1 MRRREFIG
9 LAVSMAAFTR
19 PAQAEGKI
27 PIIGFLGPTE
37 AAIAAHR
44 ISAFE
49 SRLRELG
56 RVPGKTCLIEYR
68 WANGQTARFA
78 ELAAEL
84 LELKVDV
91 IVTWGGATAAAVK
104 KATSDTPIV
113 FTIVDDPVHMGIVSS
128 LAHPEG
134 NATGISTQHPESVGK
149 RIQVLLEALPNVRR
163 LGVLVNVLGPGD
175 MQELEEVKSIASK
188 SDIVLVVEF
197 VRTAEEIDG
206 SIRRLRSNT
215 DALYIVSD
223 ALFNNS
229 RNLIGEV
236 ALALRLPTISGF
248 KDIAAAGVL
257 MSYGPEYL
265 ALFRRAAD
273 LVDKIL
279 RGEKPRDIPVEQPV
293 RYELVLN
300 LHTAR
305 ALNLTLPSTLVAR
318 ADEVIE

>member
-27 PIIGFLGPTE
+27 PIIGFLGPAE

-68 WANGQTARFA
+68 WGNGQTARFA

-104 KATSDTPIV
+104 KAASDTPIV
-113 FTIVDDPVHMGIVSS
+113 FTIVGDPVHMGIVSS

-175 MQELEEVKSIASK
+175 MLELEEVKSIASK

-229 RNLIGEV
+229 RKLIGEV

-248 KDIAAAGVL
+248 KDIVAAGVL

-300 LHTAR
+300 LHTAG
-305 ALNLTLPSTLVAR
+305 ALNLTLPSTLLAR